1 MKKLSLLI
9 CALFGL
15 INIFYS
21 FSALSQ
27 EFPQKPIRLIVPFAP
42 GGNAD
47 INARIYGTELQKV
60 LGQPVII
67 ESKAGAGG
75 LIGNEFASKADPD
88 GYTLFFTSNGPLI
101 YAPVINKKPQL
112 DWKKNFLP
120 VSSVSFTPMAL
131 QVDAKLPITNV
142 KDLIAAIKANPNGF
156 TLGTSG
162 SGGINHLESEMLQ
175 KQFGVNWLTVHYRGT
190 GPAITDLLGG
200 QIQLT
205 VDQVSVV
212 QKYVKDGSTRAIAVM
227 AAKRTPWLPNVPTL
241 REQGFIGVDDIQTFT
256 GVFAPMGTPTKTIN
270 ILSEASQK
278 VLSNPEVIK
287 KFYDAGV
294 QATWMSPK
302 EFNNYLQ
309 KEDATWIPIVRQMNI
324 TSD

>member
-1 MKKLSLLI
+1 MKKYNLLLSSI
-9 CALFGL
+9 TVL
-15 INIFYS
+15 INLIFS
-21 FSALSQ
+21 FPVLSQ

-47 INARIYGTELQKV
+47 INARIYGSELQKV
-60 LGQPVII
+60 LGQSVII

-112 DWKKNFLP
+112 DWKKNYLA
-120 VSSVSFTPMAL
+120 VSPVSFTPMAL
-131 QVDAKLPITNV
+131 QVDAKLPINNI

-175 KQFGVNWLTVHYRGT
+175 KQFGVDWLTVHYRGT
-190 GPAITDLLGG
+190 GPAITDLIGG
-200 QIQLT
+200 QIQMT

-241 REQGFIGVDDIQTFT
+241 REQGISGVDDIQTFT
-256 GVFAPMGTPTKTIN
+256 GVFAPIGTPAKVIN
-270 ILSEASQK
+270 TLSEASQK

-302 EFNNYLQ
+302 EFTSYLQ
-309 KEDATWIPIVRQMNI
+309 KEDSTWIPIVRQMNI
-324 TSD
+324 SPD